1 MLMLRMPTLRI
12 LVLLNDAPQSHIVP
26 VLHDQTPLHLLVLLP
41 LISVSHG
48 QEPAS
53 HLSRGRT
60 RLTRRS
66 PKCVLASRGISLG
79 RMSTPIIKTP
89 SPSSSSCTHSQT
101 RTHAHT
107 HTRTHAHTQTNL
119 QPLTHTHAHT
129 HTLSLSYPHTYTHT
143 RTRAHT
149 HTHAHTHTRHTNHDT
164 CMHPFATLYR

>member
-107 HTRTHAHTQTNL
+107 HTRTHTR
-119 QPLTHTHAHT
+119 THAHT
-129 HTLSLSYPHTYTHT
+129 FSLIHTHIHT
-143 RTRAHT
+143 RTHT
-149 HTHAHTHTRHTNHDT
+149 HTPTHPHTHTRHTNHDT